1 MDDFFKLAGLLMIAV
16 TAITQM
22 VKTAITETQKTKR
35 AMIESGSNPGSEM
48 IDNPAKTNRY
58 MTASSATPSRFS
70 VTLGL
75 VSVLVASSQLFVLQF
90 GAVSA
95 APVSAGDAASIAQSL
110 ALLAIGLVAL
120 GR

>member
-1 MDDFFKLAGLLMIAV
+1 MDDFFKLAGLLLIAITTIRPIV
-16 TAITQM
+16 NTAITQ
-22 VKTAITETQKTKR
+22 IQKTKR
-35 AMIESGSNPGSEM
+35 ARIESGSTPIIWTSENIARM
-48 IDNPAKTNRY
+48 NKYR
-58 MTASSATPSRFS
+58 TASSATPSRFS

-90 GAVSA
+90 GAGSA

-120 GR
+120 RR